1 MRYCKQISTGKLLES
16 QGGGN
21 PDNPEHLECLKRNAI
36 SSGIPANDIEV
47 FYGDD
52 ADLTQ
57 MVIDSRS
64 SIDQW
69 KIDIKET
76 DSGMPRH
83 MEDLITNNASLVIP
97 TEMKKRYDD
106 KIKVRSERP

>member
-1 MRYCKQISTGKLLES
+1 MRYCKVISTGQLLES
-16 QGGGN
+16 QSGDDIGN
-21 PDNPEHLECLKRNAI
+21 PDHLQCMVRNAV
-36 SSGIPANDIEV
+36 SAGYDANDIEV

-69 KIDIKET
+69 KISIQET
-76 DSGMPRH
+76 DSNMPRF
-83 MEDLITNNASLVIP
+83 MEDLITNNATFVIP
-97 TEMKKRYDD
+97 AEMKKRYDD
-106 KIKVRSERP
+106 KIKVRGERP